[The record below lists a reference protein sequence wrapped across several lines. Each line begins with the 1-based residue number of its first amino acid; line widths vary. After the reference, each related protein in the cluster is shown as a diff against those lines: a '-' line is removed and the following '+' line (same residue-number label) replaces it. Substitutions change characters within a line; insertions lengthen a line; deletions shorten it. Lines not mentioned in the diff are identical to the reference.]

1 MSKSITILG
10 RDSSA
15 NVQKV
20 MWCAAEL
27 GLDVTREDIGGAFGG
42 NKTDDY
48 LAMNPNGKIPVMI
61 DGDHIMWE
69 LNAIVRY
76 LVEQDESG
84 DSEGNSWQPTTAQAR
99 GIAGQWMDWA
109 LGELQAPMT
118 VIFWTLIRT
127 APEDRDPDAL
137 AAAITEGGRLLVML
151 DNHLANRKFVAGET
165 PSCGDIPIG
174 CFVNRWFQM
183 DIDRP
188 DLKNLARWYDSLC
201 QRPAYKEHVM
211 VPLT

>member
-1 MSKSITILG
+1 MSKTIHVLG
-10 RDSSA
+10 RTSSV

-27 GLDVTREDIGGAFGG
+27 GLEVDRHDYGGAFGG
-42 NKTDDY
+42 NDTADY
-48 LAMNPNGKIPVMI
+48 LAKNPNGKIPVLI
-61 DGDHIMWE
+61 DGDHVMWE
-69 LNAIVRY
+69 SNAIVRY
-76 LVEQDESG
+76 LVDQYDDG
-84 DSEGNSWQPTTAQAR
+84 AWQPVTAQAR
-99 GIAGQWMDWA
+99 GIASQWMDWA

>member
-84 DSEGNSWQPTTAQAR
+84 DSEGNSW
-99 GIAGQWMDWA
+99 
-109 LGELQAPMT
+109 
-118 VIFWTLIRT
+118 
-127 APEDRDPDAL
+127 
-137 AAAITEGGRLLVML
+137 
-151 DNHLANRKFVAGET
+151 
-165 PSCGDIPIG
+165 
-174 CFVNRWFQM
+174 
-183 DIDRP
+183 
-188 DLKNLARWYDSLC
+188 
-201 QRPAYKEHVM
+201 
-211 VPLT
+211 